1 MAALFVD
8 IHPVTPQ
15 PSRLESVAMEIER
28 GAVILYPSD
37 TGFALGCTLA
47 NKSAIEKIRII
58 RNLPDNKHL
67 TFLCDSLTH
76 IAEYAKVSNA
86 MYKTIKRL
94 IPGPFT
100 FILPAT
106 KSVPRFAQDPKR
118 RTTGI
123 RVPQNTIALEL
134 IRAIAHPLIS
144 ISAKT
149 DDGHQ
154 EPYEVIEALQHRV
167 DIVITSPYYDFEG
180 ESTVI
185 DMTTD
190 EFAMIRAGARYE
202 EALPYMADMPD

>member
-1 MAALFVD
+1 M
-8 IHPVTPQ
+8 
-15 PSRLESVAMEIER
+15 
-28 GAVILYPSD
+28 
-37 TGFALGCTLA
+37 
-47 NKSAIEKIRII
+47 
-58 RNLPDNKHL
+58 
-67 TFLCDSLTH
+67 
-76 IAEYAKVSNA
+76 
-86 MYKTIKRL
+86 

>member
-1 MAALFVD
+1 MAEFVD
-8 IHPVTPQ
+8 IHPITPQ
-15 PSRLESVAMEIER
+15 GVRIQSVASELQG

-37 TGFALGCTLA
+37 TGFALGCNLA
-47 NKSAIEKIRII
+47 NKSAIERIRRI
-58 RNLPDNKHL
+58 RQLPESKHL

-76 IAEYAKVSNA
+76 IAEYARVSNP

-106 KSVPRFAQDPKR
+106 KAVPRFAQDPKR
-118 RTTGI
+118 KTTGI
-123 RVPQNTIALEL
+123 RVPDHAIALEL
-134 IRAIAHPLIS
+134 IRCLGHPLIS

-149 DDGHQ
+149 DDGDHVSH
-154 EPYEVIEALQHRV
+154 EVIEALQHQV
-167 DIVITSPYYDFEG
+167 DIVVTSPYYDFEG

-190 EFAMIRAGARYE
+190 VFTMIRAGARYE
-202 EALPYMADMPD
+202 DALPYIAETD